1 LTEIAHGF
9 AVGEIGLSNL
19 DQWLV
24 DLINDRA
31 PEAAP
36 YFIGDWPSS
45 RTTMPIRGQLLHQIG
60 LGVRSFGQ
68 RWAVCVRTKLFA
80 GEIYAPA
87 YVAVAGE
94 LARLGTDLLP
104 TG

>member
-1 LTEIAHGF
+1 LAKIAHGF

-19 DQWLV
+19 DPRLV
-24 DLINDRA
+24 DLIHDRA

-36 YFIGDWPSS
+36 YFIGEWPSS
-45 RTTMPIRGQLLHQIG
+45 RTTVPIRSQLLHQIG

-68 RWAVCVRTKLFA
+68 RWAVCVRIKLFA
-80 GEIYAPA
+80 GKIDAPG
-87 YVAVAGE
+87 YLAVAEE

-104 TG
+104 PG